1 MALTKRKKTNK
12 QKKQLP
18 NNTVER
24 FVFFDFIPI
33 IHGLETNKQKK
44 NFQRKKC
51 QTFMQRVKKKA
62 STIFFF
68 RFSSKSRLVNV
79 VVDVRFGILL
89 QPTFVF
95 AQRLFCCYQK
105 KRSLLVLT
113 GFFFLG
119 FWEQGVWTNK

>member
-44 NFQRKKC
+44 
-51 QTFMQRVKKKA
+51 T
-62 STIFFF
+62 
-68 RFSSKSRLVNV
+68 SKEKSAKRLCK
-79 VVDVRFGILL
+79 G
-89 QPTFVF
+89 
-95 AQRLFCCYQK
+95 
-105 KRSLLVLT
+105 
-113 GFFFLG
+113 
-119 FWEQGVWTNK
+119 